1 MYWAFLFFG
10 SCFPGFGP
18 WAFPAQAGPFRLCCE
33 AVSEAMSEVNAFPPL
48 LSEAMSEVNAFPPL
62 LSEAMSE
69 VNAFPPLLSE
79 AMSEVNAFP
88 PLLSEA
94 MSEVNAFPPFL
105 RSRSKKKAELFC
117 RILFFDAGER

>member
-94 MSEVNAFPPFL
+94 MKQEQ
-105 RSRSKKKAELFC
+105 KKSGVVLSYFIFRRRRK
-117 RILFFDAGER
+117 IKYSLFFA